1 MHSLTRSD
9 LRVYQRA
16 GIQRTKLADGIM
28 LSMDPGLGKT
38 GLTLTAIRDLL
49 DCQEVSMVLI
59 VAPLLVAEETWPA
72 EIENWTHTRL
82 LTYEVLTGA
91 PERRE
96 SRARKPADI
105 HIVNKENL
113 SWLVEFW
120 GDNWPYDMLV
130 LDESST
136 FKNPKKFNKPTK
148 KAAENYLLDPA
159 NVPKPKRKLTR
170 FGCLCKV
177 RKHFDKVVLLTG
189 TVAPNGLLDLWSQYY
204 LIDGGKRLGDTYE
217 QYRRRWFE
225 SDYNGFKWFPRPG
238 ALEEI
243 TKRIADVTFSL
254 KAEDWLE
261 LPPRIDN
268 IIKLRLPEKV
278 MKQYK
283 QFERTMLLEEHDI
296 EAINN
301 GVLTG
306 KLLQLANGSVYDED
320 GADIPIHDLKLQA
333 LEALVEEANG
343 KPMLIAY
350 SYQFDLARLRKKY
363 PNAVVLGEQE
373 GTVAKWNRGEIE
385 ILLAHPASASYG
397 LNLQHGGHI
406 SVWYGLPWSLEYYI
420 QFNAR
425 LHRSGQTESVIIH
438 HILCEGT
445 VDERVL
451 EALREKDADQE
462 AVIRATLFK
471 PELTP

>member
-1 MHSLTRSD
+1 MHCSRSRSD

-16 GIQRTKLADGIM
+16 GIERAKLASGIM
-28 LSMDPGLGKT
+28 LAMDPGLGKT
-38 GLTLTAIRDLL
+38 SLTLTTIRDLI
-49 DCQEVSMVLI
+49 DSQEVCRVLI

-72 EIENWTHTRL
+72 EIEGWQHTQV
-82 LTYEVLTGA
+82 LTYEVLTGS

-96 SRARKPADI
+96 QRARKAADI
-105 HIVNKENL
+105 HIVNKENVP
-113 SWLVEFW
+113 WLVDLW
-120 GDNWPYDMLV
+120 GDDWPYDMLV
-130 LDESST
+130 LDEAST
-136 FKNPKKFNKPTK
+136 FKNPAKFNKPTK
-148 KAAENYLLDPA
+148 KAAEKYLLDPE

-177 RKHFDKVVLLTG
+177 RKHFDKVMLLTG
-189 TVAPNGLLDLWSQYY
+189 TPAPNGLLDLWSQYY
-204 LIDGGKRLGDTYE
+204 LIDGGQRLGDSYDR
-217 QYRRRWFE
+217 YRKRWFE
-225 SDYNGFKWFPRPG
+225 SDYMGYKWFPRPG

-243 TKRIADVTFSL
+243 TKRISDVTFSL

-268 IIKLRLPEKV
+268 IIKLTLPSKV
-278 MKQYK
+278 MEQYR

-306 KLLQLANGSVYDED
+306 KLLQLANGSVYNED
-320 GADIPIHDLKLQA
+320 KEAIEIHSLKLDA
-333 LEALVEEANG
+333 LEALIDEANG
-343 KPMLIAY
+343 KPVLVAY
-350 SYQFDLARLRKKY
+350 SYQFDLEKLRKRFPK
-363 PNAVVLGEQE
+363 AQVLGEQE
-373 GTVAKWNRGEIE
+373 GQVAAWNRGEIS
-385 ILLAHPASASYG
+385 ILLAHPAAASYG

-438 HILCEGT
+438 HILCAGT

-451 EALREKDADQE
+451 SALREKDADQE
-462 AVIRATLFK
+462 AVIRATLYR
-471 PELTP
+471 P